1 VRGTSV
7 AGTLAFMVWAKAVR
21 RPIDSLAI
29 LTAAA
34 ASLTI
39 VINALFLQN
48 GPHGAPFS
56 IDPAPPLAAVSETP
70 SKVTAPPL
78 AQTHT
83 VEVTR
88 TTPAVPGRHGDPIAQ
103 LIGQSSQ
110 ILAVQRALSDYG
122 YGQLKQTGVLDP
134 PTIAAIEDFEREHS
148 LPVTGKISDGL
159 LSSLAEMIGRPLR

>member
-1 VRGTSV
+1 VRAGSV
-7 AGTLAFMVWAKAVR
+7 AGTLAFMVWAKTVR

-29 LTAAA
+29 FTAVA
-34 ASLTI
+34 ASLMI

-48 GPHGAPFS
+48 GPHPAPFS
-56 IDPAPPLAAVSETP
+56 INPAPPPPAVGEARPKATES
-70 SKVTAPPL
+70 PP

-83 VEVTR
+83 VDVTR
-88 TTPAVPGRHGDPIAQ
+88 TTPAVPARRGDAIAQ

-110 ILAVQRALSDYG
+110 ILAVQHVLSDYG

-134 PTIAAIEDFEREHS
+134 PTIAAIEEFEREHS

-159 LSSLAEMIGRPLR
+159 LSGLAQMTGRPL